1 MTMREEAWQVL
12 EKTLTALVASLEPEL
27 NRVTRDLLNDFVKNR
42 EYGVAIEWLKS
53 YLDEH
58 GLKLSDQQ
66 DEEIRRIFELLGI
79 SS

>member
-1 MTMREEAWQVL
+1 MREEAWQVL